1 MLNCM
6 RCSLRIKK
14 LYWYR
19 DMSEIKNIVNE
30 QAQDPLYEKVE
41 MDQLRDGLNRSF
53 KERFLMATTL
63 YKIQQTL
70 KRAKITH
77 KPYTLGK

>member
-1 MLNCM
+1 
-6 RCSLRIKK
+6 
-14 LYWYR
+14 
-19 DMSEIKNIVNE
+19 MSEIKNIVSE
-30 QAQDPLYEKVE
+30 QDQDAFYEKVE
-41 MDQLRDGLNRSF
+41 MDQLRNSLNRSF